1 MRTNEPLDL
10 RSRLPADTA
19 YWDALAER
27 IMKSA
32 PPLVGQ
38 PSAWWAPPAWV
49 SNSLLVGSVLAVVA
63 TVALL
68 PAPAS
73 PSGVRSASVL
83 ERAIAPQDALAE
95 RVVIGSSPPSIA
107 SLLPEVLDEERR

>member
-1 MRTNEPLDL
+1 MRNNLGL
-10 RSRLPADTA
+10 RSRLPADAA

-27 IMKSA
+27 ILESA

-38 PSAWWAPPAWV
+38 PSAWWEPPAWV
-49 SNSLLVGSVLAVVA
+49 SNSLLLGSALAVVA

-83 ERAIAPQDALAE
+83 ERAIAPRDVLAE

-107 SLLPEVLDEERR
+107 DLLPEVLDEAGR